1 MRRRDPHYFWD
12 FFDPNLDGSVAFAD
26 FLLVLQHFNTNDD
39 NKQAPV
45 NRNTDPLSPAA
56 ETAPGVYSPRYDR
69 GGQTG
74 ANGWNQAPANGSIAF
89 ADFLALLVQFGH
101 TCA

>member
-1 MRRRDPHYFWD
+1 MASRS
-12 FFDPNLDGSVAFAD
+12 LMGAASVV
-26 FLLVLQHFNTNDD
+26 VLGGIVAATI
-39 NKQAPV
+39 
-45 NRNTDPLSPAA
+45 NRNTDPLSPSA
-56 ETAPGVYSPRYDR
+56 ETAAGMYSPRYDR

-101 TCA
+101 TCT